1 MPLATEIFDA
11 VLGTSPDQKARLRSD
26 VSVRPDQL
34 LDLTVAGGLVTEAG
48 VRTNVSVALQYLDSW
63 LLGNG
68 AAAINNLM
76 EDAATAEICRSQ
88 LWQWRATRT
97 RLADG
102 RVFDGDLYKKI
113 RAEELGRLGGTGSGR
128 LGDAVTVLDQL
139 VFANGFP
146 DFLTLEAYR
155 LLD

>member
-1 MPLATEIFDA
+1 MF
-11 VLGTSPDQKARLRSD
+11 V
-26 VSVRPDQL
+26 
-34 LDLTVAGGLVTEAG
+34 VTEAG
-48 VRTNVSVALQYLDSW
+48 VRINVSVALQYLDSW
-63 LLGNG
+63 LRGNG
-68 AAAINNLM
+68 AATINDLM
-76 EDAATAEICRSQ
+76 EDTATAEICRSQ

-113 RAEELGRLGGTGSGR
+113 RAEELAKVGGIGVGRMS
-128 LGDAVTVLDQL
+128 DAVTVLDQL

>member
-1 MPLATEIFDA
+1 M
-11 VLGTSPDQKARLRSD
+11 
-26 VSVRPDQL
+26 
-34 LDLTVAGGLVTEAG
+34 
-48 VRTNVSVALQYLDSW
+48 RTNVSVALQYLDSW

-113 RAEELGRLGGTGSGR
+113 RHEELGKLGGTPSGR

>member
-1 MPLATEIFDA
+1 MVTYVVGEPEVVVQASE
-11 VLGTSPDQKARLRSD
+11 
-26 VSVRPDQL
+26 L

-48 VRTNVSVALQYLDSW
+48 VRVNISVALQYLDSW
-63 LLGNG
+63 LSGNG

-102 RVFDGDLYKKI
+102 RVFDDDLYKRI
-113 RAEELGRLGGTGSGR
+113 RAEELARLGGTTSGR
-128 LGDAVTVLDQL
+128 LSDAVTVLDRL
-139 VFANGFP
+139 VFANAFP

-155 LLD
+155 LLA